1 MLIVLAAIFII
12 VCVYSASLAFV
23 RRRLDPPS
31 PMAGK
36 FNPRIAQDV
45 LNITNDEDSDLLT
58 EQSSA
63 SNLSGDDDD
72 AEKSEELQY
81 TEMQIEE
88 PPSFF
93 NSQYLNPGLAFK
105 KNSKQ
110 SKPSE
115 NEEEKEEEDNENAE
129 EKQVEEKKDEDE
141 EDGIFQLK
149 ETKKRESV
157 INANVYD
164 ASSDRS
170 ESSSSSSSSR
180 RGRQPRKPRKS
191 RKRKNLPESSS
202 ATLERWSILN
212 WREKRDETTRKK
224 MTRIDAAK
232 AILGDGFS
240 GGCYSAG
247 PATPANAPDECHKKI
262 FKHITIALEGK
273 EVPTPKEVHHEELY
287 IAGVNVKFPV
297 KPYPSQI
304 AVMNK
309 LIQGCK
315 KSEHCLL
322 ESPTGSGKT
331 LALLC
336 GVLAWQEKENE
347 EFRQQVEE
355 VFENANAALY
365 ETESESD
372 NKGAEECAPSTAKA
386 QNAKPEPSCAQNWN
400 NVIDISDDNE
410 FQPCKKICHSQSPN
424 SACQVEKTSTEI
436 VIDVSPDAVFEIQKV
451 KRKVPKIY
459 YGSRTH
465 KQIEQVVRELKK
477 TAYAYKKMTILS
489 SREFTCIQGGDQNK
503 TELCTKLLDPTKG
516 QGCRYFNEKT
526 RTRISTNWALHGLGI
541 NGPWDIEDLV
551 KVGKQEAACP
561 YFAARDLMMEAEII
575 FCPYNY
581 LVDRNI
587 RESMQINL
595 QGDIVILDE
604 AHNIEEMSRDVGSLY
619 FRVDKILEVI
629 AESKL
634 LCIRRKEDNATY
646 KIIQTYLENL
656 VEFIHVNNLNT
667 VDKFSETCS
676 SDFWTGVQLCELF
689 NIHSLG
695 KGTAKTFEKA
705 ASEAIMDFNKAKEEM
720 SRNQDIEPFPVIT
733 PLTKRFLEDFTLALQ
748 VMASEKLA
756 NDYRACIVEAYV
768 KDFSQG
774 YSEKRLRTLQMLCMN
789 PAVIFAPL
797 ANAARSVVLAS
808 GTLSP
813 TSSFQSELGT
823 AFPHKLDA
831 NHVVPKENVYIRGIG
846 CGPTGVQLKANYANV
861 NSLSFQDE
869 LGRLVLDVCKVV
881 PHGILCF
888 FSSYSMMQKQIDRWK
903 LNSTW
908 ARLEGM
914 KHVLQ
919 EPRGSSNLEPVMQ
932 KYREI
937 IKSTSEG
944 PQDGITGA
952 LLLAVFRGKVAE
964 GIDFS
969 DNEARCVM
977 AVGIP
982 YAVRKDPSVDTKF
995 TYNDMNQLKGL
1006 LKGGEWYAVQAFRA
1020 LNQALGR
1027 CVRHRNDWG
1036 AVLLIDQRFTEK
1048 SSYNYLPK
1056 WVKTMWRDSAR
1067 YNLTWELEQF
1077 VARHVERTKNEK
1089 SDSVDQK
1096 VLAP

>member
-1 MLIVLAAIFII
+1 MLIALAAILII
-12 VCVYSASLAFV
+12 ICAYSAFLTFV
-23 RRRLDPPS
+23 SQRVEPPS

-36 FNPRIAQDV
+36 FNPRSLQAN
-45 LNITNDEDSDLLT
+45 LNITNDDDSDLLT
-58 EQSSA
+58 EQSSIL
-63 SNLSGDDDD
+63 NLSGDDDD
-72 AEKSEELQY
+72 GKENESLQY

-93 NSQYLNPGLAFK
+93 NSQYLNPSLAFK
-105 KNSKQ
+105 KKSKQ
-110 SKPSE
+110 PKPVE
-115 NEEEKEEEDNENAE
+115 NEEENEEEDNENTE
-129 EKQVEEKKDEDE
+129 ENEDE
-141 EDGIFQLK
+141 EADVFQRK
-149 ETKKRESV
+149 EFKKRGSV
-157 INANVYD
+157 NNTNVYD
-164 ASSDRS
+164 VPSDQS

-191 RKRKNLPESSS
+191 RKRKKLDESSS
-202 ATLERWSILN
+202 ATLEKRSIFN
-212 WREKRDETTRKK
+212 WREKRDEAIRNKVTR
-224 MTRIDAAK
+224 MEAAK
-232 AILGDGFS
+232 AVLSKGTSGVGDQSIAPQTSHDFVPDLGS
-240 GGCYSAG
+240 SS
-247 PATPANAPDECHKKI
+247 TNAPDECHRKI
-262 FKHITIALEGK
+262 IKHITIALEGK
-273 EVPTPKEVHHEELY
+273 EVPTPKEVHHEQLQ

-336 GVLAWQEKENE
+336 GVLAWQEKEQK
-347 EFRQQVEE
+347 EFQQHVIESLRR
-355 VFENANAALY
+355 VNAVSFE
-365 ETESESD
+365 TKSESD
-372 NKGAEECAPSTAKA
+372 DKGDKVCVPSTTEAE
-386 QNAKPEPSCAQNWN
+386 NGKPRRSCAENCN
-400 NVIDISDDNE
+400 NVIEISDDND
-410 FQPCKKICHSQSPN
+410 FQPCKKICRSQSSN
-424 SACQVEKTSTEI
+424 SMCQAEKTSTQN
-436 VIDVSPDAVFEIQKV
+436 VGDDDIDALFENPKV

-465 KQIEQVVRELKK
+465 KQIEQVIRELKK

-516 QGCRYFNEKT
+516 QGCRYFSEKA
-526 RTRISTNWALHGLGI
+526 RNRISTNWALHGLGI

-595 QGDIVILDE
+595 QGAIVILDE
-604 AHNIEEMSRDVGSLY
+604 AHNIEEMSRDVGSLF
-619 FRVDKILEVI
+619 FRVDKISEVI

-634 LCIRRKEDNATY
+634 LCIKRKEDYATY
-646 KIIQTYLENL
+646 KTIETYLENL

-695 KGTAKTFEKA
+695 KETAIRFDKA
-705 ASEAIMDFNKAKEEM
+705 AAEAIMDFNKAKEEM
-720 SRNQDIEPFPVIT
+720 SNNQEIEPFPVIT
-733 PLTKRFLEDFTLALQ
+733 PMTKRFLEDLTLALQ

-756 NDYRACIVEAYV
+756 SDYRACIVEAYV

-789 PAVIFAPL
+789 PAVVFAPL

-881 PHGILCF
+881 PHGVLCF

-908 ARLEGM
+908 EHLEGM

-932 KYREI
+932 KFREI

-944 PQDGITGA
+944 PQGGITGA

-995 TYNDMNQLKGL
+995 TYNDMNQPRGL
-1006 LKGGEWYAVQAFRA
+1006 LKGGEWYTVQAFRA

-1067 YNLTWELEQF
+1067 YNLTQELEQF
-1077 VARHVERTKNEK
+1077 VGRHVE
-1089 SDSVDQK
+1089 
-1096 VLAP
+1096 